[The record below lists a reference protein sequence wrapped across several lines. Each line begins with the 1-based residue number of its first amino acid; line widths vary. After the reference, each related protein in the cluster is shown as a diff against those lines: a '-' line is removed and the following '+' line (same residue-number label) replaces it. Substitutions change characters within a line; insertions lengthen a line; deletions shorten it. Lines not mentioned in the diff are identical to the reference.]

1 MSFFV
6 SWFSMPRKLRFWH
19 TLTISKTCKHQERMN
34 MTTKNFQDETNLT
47 EIVDDFVDGTENLS
61 NSAKQSDNFQKVMHH
76 L

>member
-1 MSFFV
+1 
-6 SWFSMPRKLRFWH
+6 
-19 TLTISKTCKHQERMN
+19 